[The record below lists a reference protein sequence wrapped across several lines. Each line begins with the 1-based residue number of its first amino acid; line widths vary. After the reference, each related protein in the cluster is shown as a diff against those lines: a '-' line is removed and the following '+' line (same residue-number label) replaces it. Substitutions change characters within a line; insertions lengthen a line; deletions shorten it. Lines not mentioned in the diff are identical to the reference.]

1 MAKRKTFFEMALRCH
16 VYDVAASKVKLR
28 PLRDDGLLYAEHLQA
43 AGVNAVL
50 YPGHGLFHGCL
61 RARSEVEEVDLL
73 YCCLLAYPG
82 SELLTQV

>member
-1 MAKRKTFFEMALRCH
+1 
-16 VYDVAASKVKLR
+16 
-28 PLRDDGLLYAEHLQA
+28 
-43 AGVNAVL
+43 VNAVL
-50 YPGHGLFHGCL
+50 YPGHGLVHGCL